1 MVLAAALVGGPLS
14 SDAPVPASL
23 AGNPVRGQQIA
34 TSRSVGLCV
43 LCHAVPGVPA
53 AHAGTL
59 GPDLA
64 GVGARHTRAALRERV
79 LYPER
84 FNVQTVMPSPVRTDG
99 LHRVAAARE
108 GRPLLDAQQ
117 VEDLLAW
124 LETLK

>member
-1 MVLAAALVGGPLS
+1 MVLVAALVAGSPAR
-14 SDAPVPASL
+14 APL
-23 AGNPVRGQQIA
+23 AGDPLRGQQIA
-34 TSRSVGLCV
+34 TSRSLGLCV

-64 GVGARHTRAALRERV
+64 GVGARYTRAALRERV
-79 LYPER
+79 LHPER
-84 FNVQTVMPSPVRTDG
+84 FNPQTVMPSPVRTDD
-99 LHRVAAARE
+99 LHRVAVARE